1 MRKWWI
7 GYTGP
12 NETVQE
18 VEVIGQRNPAFG
30 GGMSVIKL
38 AEGIIEDAATSSL
51 YDTEAG
57 ARRARVL
64 SEAEDLDGEARGFD
78 ASAERCQDEADRKL
92 ALVAEYKAKAA
103 ELRARA
109 KGLRDAL
116 AESQDWPTV
125 EAVEGR
131 R

>member
-7 GYTGP
+7 GYTGAG
-12 NETVQE
+12 ETVQE
-18 VEVIGQRNPAFG
+18 VEVIGQRNPVFG

-51 YDTEAG
+51 HDTEAG

>member
-1 MRKWWI
+1 MKKWWI

-12 NETVQE
+12 NETVQQ
-18 VEVIGQRNPAFG
+18 VEVIGQRNPVFG
-30 GGMSVIKL
+30 GGMSVVRL
-38 AEGIIEDAATSSL
+38 PEGIIEDAATCAL
-51 YDTEAG
+51 YETEAG
-57 ARRARVL
+57 ARRARAL
-64 SEAEDLDGEARGFD
+64 SEAEDLEGEARGFD
-78 ASAERCQDEADRKL
+78 ASAERCQDEADREL
-92 ALVAEYKAKAA
+92 VRVAEYKAKAA

-109 KGLRDAL
+109 KGLRDGL